1 MEFESPVLRVIRVW
15 AGLVWSDGKL
25 APEETDAMRRLILAA
40 ELTDAERDVA
50 LTYLDSPVETDAD
63 APGLE
68 GLDGPSRHGIY
79 RAAVKLSAVDND
91 IADEEI
97 DFLGRL
103 RVGLGLDDATAEMI
117 EDQVAAG
124 E

>member
-1 MEFESPVLRVIRVW
+1 VIRVW
-15 AGLVWSDGKL
+15 AGLVWSDGKM
-25 APEETDAMRRLILAA
+25 APEEQDAMRRLILGA
-40 ELTDAERDVA
+40 ELTDDEREVA
-50 LTYLDSPVETDAD
+50 LTYLEHPVDAD
-63 APGLE
+63 AT
-68 GLDGPSRHGIY
+68 GLDALDVPSRIGIY

-97 DFLGRL
+97 DFLGKL
-103 RVGLGLDDATAEMI
+103 REGLGLDDATAEAI